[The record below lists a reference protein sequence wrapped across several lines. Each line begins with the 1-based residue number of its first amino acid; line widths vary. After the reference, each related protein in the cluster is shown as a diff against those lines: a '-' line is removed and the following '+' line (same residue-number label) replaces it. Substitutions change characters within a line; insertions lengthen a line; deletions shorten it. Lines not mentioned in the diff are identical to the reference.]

1 MPSEQKLHVQVA
13 NPELATGF
21 LLYLMH
27 LSMSSPKKGGGA
39 GKPGEFDCDL
49 YSQGEDFDRTSCI

>member
-27 LSMSSPKKGGGA
+27 LSMSSPKKGGG
-39 GKPGEFDCDL
+39 GRQTRG
-49 YSQGEDFDRTSCI
+49 I